1 MFPEASESAGV
12 AAAVGSAVSHFADG
26 QGALED
32 AVGNLI
38 NYQDDSDLATRAVP
52 DLVRLLRDEDVV
64 VVQQSALMVHQ
75 LAKKD
80 ASRHAILASVDLVA
94 TVVKLLGD
102 HSELVRRAQ
111 SRAPGAEPLEPGA
124 VAPSVEIVRSLCGTL
139 SNISALRQGLAAIFQ
154 AGGVSVL
161 VRQLECVF

>member
-1 MFPEASESAGV
+1 M
-12 AAAVGSAVSHFADG
+12 
-26 QGALED
+26 
-32 AVGNLI
+32 GNLI

-52 DLVRLLRDEDVV
+52 DLVHLLRDEDVV
-64 VVQQSALMVHQ
+64 VVQQCASVVHQ

-102 HSELVRRAQ
+102 HSEVVRRAQ
-111 SRAPGAEPLEPGA
+111 SRAPGPAAEPLEASA
-124 VAPSVEIVRSLCGTL
+124 VASSVEIVRSLCGTL

-161 VRQLECVF
+161 VRQLECVHLF